1 MKSSYHPQR
10 GKVNGPGNRMHEK
23 CSAGQATGEVM
34 NMMNWTQKEA
44 SLLKDLKGQEQLCV
58 DKYGKYACQAHDP
71 ELKQLFR
78 SIQQTEQQHL
88 QTVTGLLNGQMPQQT
103 GRQSQQTAQAANQQD
118 ASFCPTQDL
127 TMQQAMEQDK
137 YLCQDALCT
146 EKEVSGAYNVS
157 IFEFR
162 DPQVRQVLNQ
172 LQSAEQ
178 QHGEQLYRYM
188 ARNGMYQAQ

>member
-1 MKSSYHPQR
+1 MKNAAP
-10 GKVNGPGNRMHEK
+10 GKL
-23 CSAGQATGEVM
+23 STEVM

-44 SLLKDLKGQEQLCV
+44 SLLKDLKDQEQLCV
-58 DKYGKYACQAHDP
+58 DKYGKYARQANDP
-71 ELKQLFR
+71 ELQQIFR
-78 SIQQTEQQHL
+78 DIRQTEQQHL
-88 QTVTGLLNGQMPQQT
+88 QTVTQLINGQMPQQN
-103 GRQSQQTAQAANQQD
+103 GQQQSNQQQGQNPQRY
-118 ASFCPTQDL
+118 AEFPSQNAQDV
-127 TMQQAMEQDK
+127 QQAMEQDK

-178 QHGEQLYRYM
+178 QHGEMIYQYM

>member
-1 MKSSYHPQR
+1 MK
-10 GKVNGPGNRMHEK
+10 NAAAGNLPI
-23 CSAGQATGEVM
+23 EVM
-34 NMMNWTQKEA
+34 NMMTWTQKEA

-58 DKYGKYACQAHDP
+58 DKYGKYAQQAHDP
-71 ELKQLFR
+71 ELQQLFR

-88 QTVTGLLNGQMPQQT
+88 QTVTTLINGQMPQQS
-103 GRQSQQTAQAANQQD
+103 GQQQGNQQHQPNSQS
-118 ASFCPTQDL
+118 AQRFAEFPPQGAQDV
-127 TMQQAMEQDK
+127 QQAMAQDK

-146 EKEVSGAYNVS
+146 EKEVSGAYNTS

-178 QHGEQLYRYM
+178 EHGEMIYQYM

>member
-1 MKSSYHPQR
+1 
-10 GKVNGPGNRMHEK
+10 
-23 CSAGQATGEVM
+23 
-34 NMMNWTQKEA
+34 MMNWTQKEA

-58 DKYGKYACQAHDP
+58 DKYGKYAQQAHDP
-71 ELKQLFR
+71 ELQQLFR
-78 SIQQTEQQHL
+78 DIQQTEQHHL
-88 QTVTGLLNGQMPQQT
+88 QMVTDMINGQMP
-103 GRQSQQTAQAANQQD
+103 RQPNGQRSQQQDQANQQN
-118 ASFCPTQDL
+118 ACQCQPEGM

-172 LQSAEQ
+172 LQTAEQ
-178 QHGEQLYRYM
+178 QHGEMIYQYM

>member
-1 MKSSYHPQR
+1 MLSS
-10 GKVNGPGNRMHEK
+10 
-23 CSAGQATGEVM
+23 EVM

-58 DKYGKYACQAHDP
+58 DKYGKYAQQANDP
-71 ELKQLFR
+71 ELQQLFR
-78 SIQQTEQQHL
+78 NIQQTEQHHL
-88 QTVTGLLNGQMPQQT
+88 QMVSDLMNGQMPQQQ
-103 GRQSQQTAQAANQQD
+103 GGQRNQQ
-118 ASFCPTQDL
+118 AQQNQTGGCACQQQAQ

-162 DPQVRQVLNQ
+162 DPQVRQQ
-172 LQSAEQ
+172 LHQIQGAEQ
-178 QHGEQLYRYM
+178 KHGEMIYQYM